1 MYIHRHQHAI
11 HTEKVTGN
19 HRLKFSSTKM
29 VHEKI
34 SSYV

>member
-1 MYIHRHQHAI
+1 MYIHHMYIHQHAI
-11 HTEKVTGN
+11 HTEKVTG
-19 HRLKFSSTKM
+19 KFSSTKM